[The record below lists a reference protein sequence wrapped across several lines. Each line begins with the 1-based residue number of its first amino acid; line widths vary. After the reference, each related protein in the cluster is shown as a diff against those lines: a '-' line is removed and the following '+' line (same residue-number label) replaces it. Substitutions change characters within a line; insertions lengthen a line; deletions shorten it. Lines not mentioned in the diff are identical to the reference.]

1 MALRMIMV
9 LTQRANDIHASPEY
23 PNVPATAAE
32 ITLEAANALIRLFHS
47 RSSSVI
53 PASLIIA
60 IVTAMAFLRRT
71 VVLLQKLNVDPR
83 LRVDLRSLE
92 LAARLVASH
101 EGLSG
106 RVLRDMWGSL
116 HEDKPEQPEIW
127 DFDWS
132 LLETFYQ
139 EMGNAS

>member
-1 MALRMIMV
+1 MALRMIMI
-9 LTQRANDIHASPEY
+9 LTQRANDVHASPEY

-32 ITLEAANALIRLFHS
+32 IALEAANALVRLFHS
-47 RSSSVI
+47 RSSSVV
-53 PASLIIA
+53 PAAFMIA
-60 IVTAMAFLRRT
+60 VVTAMAFLRRT
-71 VVLLQKLNVDPR
+71 VVLLQKLHVDPR
-83 LRVDLRSLE
+83 LRVDLKSLE
-92 LAARLVASH
+92 IAERLVATH

-139 EMGNAS
+139 DLGNAS